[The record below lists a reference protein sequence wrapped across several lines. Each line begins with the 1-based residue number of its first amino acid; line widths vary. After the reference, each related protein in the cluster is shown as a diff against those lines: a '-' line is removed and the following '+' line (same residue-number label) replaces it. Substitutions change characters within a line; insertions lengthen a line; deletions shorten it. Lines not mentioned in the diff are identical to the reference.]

1 MKTRWITAAGLALL
15 ALAAGAQQGASDAPP
30 ASGEAAARA
39 QALKDARVSPRQ
51 KAAFEKA
58 ELADRNAKDGAS
70 QLAANG
76 ARPGVT
82 SLPSGVQYRILKT
95 GNGTRP
101 GNANAVLCRYK
112 GTLADGS
119 VFDAS
124 DDKAPALL
132 KVAGLVPGLKEAVQ
146 LMPAGSKWE
155 VVVPPQLG
163 YGARGREG
171 VGPNAVLTYVVDVV
185 GIQ

>member
-1 MKTRWITAAGLALL
+1 MKNRWITGAGLALL
-15 ALAAGAQQGASDAPP
+15 ALAAGAQQGGSAALP
-30 ASGEAAARA
+30 ASGDAAAHA

-51 KAAFEKA
+51 RAEFEKA
-58 ELADRNAKDGAS
+58 ALADRNAQDGAS
-70 QLAANG
+70 QLAANR

-82 SLPSGVQYRILKT
+82 SLSSGVQYRVLKS
-95 GNGTRP
+95 GNGKRP
-101 GNANAVLCRYK
+101 GAANSVLCRYK
-112 GTLADGS
+112 GTLADGT

-132 KVAGLVPGLKEAVQ
+132 KVTGLVPGLEEAVQ
-146 LMPAGSKWE
+146 LMPAGSQWE

-171 VGPNAVLTYVVDVV
+171 VGPNAVLTYVVELV